1 MAQRGRLRASDA
13 DREHVAERLRH
24 AAAEGRLLAHELEER
39 MAIALRART
48 YGELDEVVADLPV
61 TSAGVVA
68 QRRRSGMALAR
79 PALALALAIPIAFV
93 LIAAVLF
100 VVTGFVAVWMLWVAL
115 GWFAY
120 GRKRR
125 HYAAR
130 GGRPAG
136 MCAAR
141 RPPHQGQSYWL

>member
-24 AAAEGRLLAHELEER
+24 AAAEGRLLANELEER

-61 TSAGVVA
+61 TGAGAVA

-79 PALALALAIPIAFV
+79 PALALALAIPIAV
-93 LIAAVLF
+93 ALIAAVLF
-100 VVTGFVAVWMLWVAL
+100 VVTGIFAVWMVWVAL

-120 GRKRR
+120 GRRRR
-125 HYAAR
+125 HYAAH
-130 GGRPAG
+130 GGRQVG
-136 MCAAR
+136 MCASR
-141 RPPHQGQSYWL
+141 RPPHQGHGYWL

>member
-24 AAAEGRLLAHELEER
+24 AAVEGRLLAHELEER

-48 YGELDEVVADLPV
+48 YGELDAVVADLPA
-61 TSAGVVA
+61 SGAGVVA
-68 QRRRSGMALAR
+68 RRRRSGMALAR

-100 VVTGFVAVWMLWVAL
+100 IVTGFVAVWILWVAL

-120 GRKRR
+120 GRKQR
-125 HYAAR
+125 HYGGR
-130 GGRPAG
+130 GGHPVG

-141 RPPHQGQSYWL
+141 RPPHQGQGYWL